1 MCAMTLRRQPG
12 RESCPHADAEM
23 FGSSVNAESMRCK
36 ACNQISSLQAGRVWA
51 IRITRTPAYS
61 IR

>member
-1 MCAMTLRRQPG
+1 MCAMTLERQPG

-23 FGSSVNAESMRCK
+23 IGSNVNAEFMRCK
-36 ACNQISSLQAGRVWA
+36 ACNQIIVLQSGRVWA
-51 IRITRTPAYS
+51 IRSTRTPVYA